1 MEVWDGCLEE
11 NLETE
16 VQSRIIGCRAQMMS
30 LSFTIYSITDN
41 ISKRL
46 QAEAV
51 SAVEN
56 QKTAKL
62 SLETL
67 AILQSQ
73 ENSDAFFDMVQSK
86 VENSIH

>member
-86 VENSIH
+86 VEKSIH